1 MGCVDKTLF
10 LMRSGNDF
18 LLVQIYMDDI
28 IFGGSS
34 HALVSK
40 FSEQMSKE
48 FEMSMMGE
56 LQFFRAADQANFSW
70 HVHPSSQVHEGFA
83 AEVRHE

>member
-1 MGCVDKTLF
+1 MDKTIFVLKHD
-10 LMRSGNDF
+10 NDT

-40 FSEQMSKE
+40 FSNTMSRD

-56 LQFFRAADQANFSW
+56 LNFFLGLQIKIGCLCIKASIQRTS
-70 HVHPSSQVHEGFA
+70 
-83 AEVRHE
+83 